1 MSLLAESLLRA
12 AGFEYDE
19 IEETWVARMP
29 LRPLVAVECDEGRAY
44 IREALMEV
52 QATLDAIGCVY
63 KNFVVNDRFV
73 SVAGAIQST
82 MCGNATNSLVTEPS
96 SPLPLLVS
104 GADRQWLPAIAP
116 IAPYDTVEIIDS
128 NPPLKQLCSSA

>member
-1 MSLLAESLLRA
+1 MSLLAQSLLWA

-19 IEETWVARMP
+19 IEETWVAHRP
-29 LRPLVAVECDEGRAY
+29 LRPLVAFECDEGRAY

-63 KNFVVNDRFV
+63 NNFVVNDHFV
-73 SVAGAIQST
+73 SVAGPIQGAT
-82 MCGNATNSLVTEPS
+82 CGNARNSLVTEPS

-104 GADRQWLPAIAP
+104 GDDRQWSPAIVP
-116 IAPYDTVEIIDS
+116 SVPYDTGEIMDS
-128 NPPLKQLCSSA
+128 NPLLEQLYSSP